1 MALRFGR
8 YAEPSFEAQD
18 FKILCFG
25 NLISHARFAW
35 RFIPISFNLDA
46 SVFRPPWL
54 DTLLVFCPCW
64 TLHVALFQFQ
74 SDQKRFNLCRS
85 CSAHSLIWESDF
97 SCEIR
102 MATPRVTTVCVSPYF
117 FDIGCL
123 RLPLSRFG
131 FACPVGR
138 LHVSRFF

>member
-25 NLISHARFAW
+25 NLISHARFAR

-85 CSAHSLIWESDF
+85 CSALSLIWESDF

-102 MATPRVTTVCVSPYF
+102 MATPRVTTVT
-117 FDIGCL
+117 
-123 RLPLSRFG
+123 G
-131 FACPVGR
+131 FSLFHSILMLEIPRVEMDLLTDSSSAAHWVNR
-138 LHVSRFF
+138 